1 MRMLAM
7 AQKTAE
13 DTVSDAKRDADR
25 LLADARAK
33 ADQLERETQERH
45 RNALGNLDG
54 ERERLERKI
63 EELRSFEREYRAR
76 LKSYLEGQLRDLD
89 GRAEGVQPTAP
100 RPLAA
105 AVPAGVGATPGG
117 GLNSGAPSSAGF
129 VVPPAAQPPHPPSPF
144 SPAPSTPSAPA
155 APSPFLPP
163 TPGSAPPAGGPGGP
177 PRQPSGGGFEV
188 DEGPEVPQSNG

>member
-25 LLADARAK
+25 LLSDARAK

-100 RPLAA
+100 RPVAA
-105 AVPAGVGATPGG
+105 AVPAGVGAAPGG
-117 GLNSGAPSSAGF
+117 GLNSGGPSSAGF
-129 VVPPAAQPPHPPSPF
+129 VVPPTAQPPHPPSPF
-144 SPAPSTPSAPA
+144 SPAPSSPSAPA
-155 APSPFLPP
+155 PASPFLPP
-163 TPGSAPPAGGPGGP
+163 TP
-177 PRQPSGGGFEV
+177 
-188 DEGPEVPQSNG
+188 DQSRS